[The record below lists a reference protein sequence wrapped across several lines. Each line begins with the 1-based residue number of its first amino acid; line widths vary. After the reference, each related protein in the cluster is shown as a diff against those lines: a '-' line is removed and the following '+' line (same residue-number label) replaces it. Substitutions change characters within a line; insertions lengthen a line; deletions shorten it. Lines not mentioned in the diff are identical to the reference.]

1 MGNFNASYGS
11 SDYYRAARQVY
22 VKETDVDVLCKE
34 IYDRTTN
41 DIDFATQNFVTR
53 IEKYFS
59 TGNGYYDW
67 NSLRYFFYEYE
78 AKLAEKNNIERRG
91 QRIKLRL
98 MLFTST
104 RARLN
109 RSWERSFSGSVEM
122 ISNPQRYLFSLIT

>member
-1 MGNFNASYGS
+1 MTVSKNM
-11 SDYYRAARQVY
+11 
-22 VKETDVDVLCKE
+22 KETDVDVLCKE

-78 AKLAEKNNIERRG
+78 ARSIEVSEFCTEENKK
-91 QRIKLRL
+91 QK
-98 MLFTST
+98 FH
-104 RARLN
+104 
-109 RSWERSFSGSVEM
+109 
-122 ISNPQRYLFSLIT
+122 

>member
-1 MGNFNASYGS
+1 M
-11 SDYYRAARQVY
+11 Y
-22 VKETDVDVLCKE
+22 VKEIDVDVLCKE

-78 AKLAEKNNIERRG
+78 AKLAEKNNIDRFCTWS
-91 QRIKLRL
+91 
-98 MLFTST
+98 MFTKSEKDKVSIEHILPVST
-104 RARLN
+104 MP
-109 RSWERSFSGSVEM
+109 FPVTVFTV
-122 ISNPQRYLFSLIT
+122 RYPTPNEVIF

>member
-1 MGNFNASYGS
+1 M
-11 SDYYRAARQVY
+11 
-22 VKETDVDVLCKE
+22 KETDVDELCKE

-78 AKLAEKNNIERRG
+78 AMFLLFYTQLAII
-91 QRIKLRL
+91 RI
-98 MLFTST
+98 
-104 RARLN
+104 A
-109 RSWERSFSGSVEM
+109 
-122 ISNPQRYLFSLIT
+122 